1 MAISGLTFAQ
11 PFASWPRAVRE
22 ENPSTRM
29 KEVAL
34 SEIVPKVYDELRRLA
49 RTYLRGERLAHT
61 LQPTALVHEA
71 YLRLQKQPN
80 LDWQNPSH
88 IVGMFARVMRQT
100 LTNHAVAR
108 HRVKRG
114 GADPFELTL
123 EFYES
128 RKIDVTVL
136 NEALE
141 ALEALDARQ
150 AQIVELRFFGGLSI
164 EEISELLKISP
175 ATVKR
180 DWTLAK
186 VWLRRELS
194 PEL

>member
-1 MAISGLTFAQ
+1 MGATLAQ
-11 PFASWPRAVRE
+11 PFGDWPCSMRE
-22 ENPSTRM
+22 HHPVTPREDTP
-29 KEVAL
+29 L
-34 SEIVPKVYDELRRLA
+34 SNIIPEVYDELRRLA
-49 RTYLRGERLAHT
+49 RTYLRGERIAHT

-80 LDWQNPSH
+80 LDWRSPRD
-88 IVGMFARVMRQT
+88 VVAVFARVMRHT

-108 HRVKRG
+108 QRLKRG
-114 GADPFELTL
+114 GADSFELTL

-136 NEALE
+136 NESLAALE
-141 ALEALDARQ
+141 TLDARQ
-150 AQIVELRFFGGLSI
+150 AQIVELRFFAGLSI

-194 PEL
+194 ES